1 MLIFKNSF
9 RKIRRSLGRFLSLI
23 FIVALG
29 SAFFSGI
36 REASM
41 DMIKTVDEY
50 YDDTELM
57 DYKIVSTMGLTEG
70 DLDSIREVADNLIV
84 EPSYSFDL
92 ILDGDVTRIHAIND
106 EINKV
111 NLISGS
117 MPKDGECLVEEGTY
131 NIGDKIVIESDN
143 LKRKEYKVSGTITSS
158 LYMYRTKGIS
168 TVGDGKLDKYI
179 FIPKENF
186 DIEYYTEIYIIA
198 KDGIDKIAYLED
210 YNEIIS
216 ALDSKLKELKPIR
229 ETIRYEE
236 ILAEAMGKINDAE
249 AELNK
254 QKIENGQKLA
264 DAKKELDEG
273 KNEIEKAYQ
282 EWQDGY
288 DELQATSKE
297 MERTFNN
304 ANIEL
309 EEGKKKFEATLKEYN
324 LKESELE
331 TTLETLNT
339 QIDSISALLETL
351 DPNSQEYLIYQT
363 TLKQLN
369 ENKSNLELLIKTKN
383 TLEASEQELENNMD
397 KWEREF
403 DKAIQQLNDSYELI
417 EQNEQELNEGYAEYE
432 ENYQTYLEEISKAEQ
447 EIEDAKSEL
456 NNLEK
461 PVWYLMSRED
471 NSGYTNFYE
480 NATKVDAIAAVFPVF
495 FMLVVFLMSLNT
507 MTRMIEEERNEIGIY
522 VSLGISKFKIITSYL
537 FYVLIAT
544 SIGLIIGLSIGY
556 AFIPHIIYNIYH
568 SNYIIPG
575 LKTYAEVIPCLS
587 IILVTLSLMIIVTLI
602 TILKDFKYVPATLL
616 RPAPPKNGK
625 KVILEKVKFIWK
637 RLSFTWKVTIRNMFR
652 YKKRIIMTLLGI
664 SGCTALLLTGF
675 GLRDSVSSLVSL
687 QYDNLHLYD
696 SMLILDEEITAQNE
710 EINNFLSSKSIDN
723 LLYAH
728 MESYVFEADSKRI
741 DTYLLAFENLDMV
754 DDYFKL
760 KDLSGNPLTL
770 TDDGVIITQ
779 KMAELLGAEVGED
792 IQIRNSENELFI
804 LRVAGICEN
813 YVNSYIYM
821 TSNYY
826 QKIFN
831 EVNYNTIIT
840 DVNNDNHE
848 LLATELMDS
857 GYFTT
862 IQYTSDSLDMFNDI
876 IDGMN
881 NIIYLIIIASSLLAI
896 IVLYNLTTININE
909 RKREIA
915 TLKVLGFKDKEVSTY
930 VYRETLILTSIGI
943 VIGLFLGVILNSFVL
958 TIAETDEILFVKDI
972 KPLSFVYAFAIMI
985 FFTVLVQ
992 FITHFVLKKIDM
1004 IESLKSVE

>member
-1 MLIFKNSF
+1 MLIFINSF
-9 RKIRRSLGRFLSLI
+9 RKIKNSLGRFLSLI

-50 YDDTELM
+50 YDSTNLM
-57 DYKIVSTMGLTEG
+57 DYKIISTMGLTDG
-70 DLDSIREVADNLIV
+70 DLESIKEVADNLIV
-84 EPSYSFDL
+84 EPSYSFDI

-111 NLISGS
+111 NLISGE
-117 MPKDGECLVEEGTY
+117 MPDTNECLVEEGTY

-143 LKRKEYKVSGTITSS
+143 LKTKEYTVSGTVTSS

-198 KDGIDKIAYLED
+198 KDGIDKTAYLDE

-216 ALDSKLKELKPIR
+216 VLDSKLKELKPIR

-236 ILAEAMGKINDAE
+236 ILAEATKEINDAE

-254 QKIENGQKLA
+254 EKSENEQKLS
-264 DAKKELDEG
+264 DAKKELDDG
-273 KNEIEKAYQ
+273 KEEIEKAYQ
-282 EWQDGY
+282 EWQEGY
-288 DELQATSKE
+288 DELEETSKE
-297 MERTFNN
+297 MERTFND
-304 ANIEL
+304 ANQEL
-309 EEGKKKFEATLKEYN
+309 EEGRKQFEETLEQYN
-324 LKESELE
+324 LQENELE
-331 TTLETLNT
+331 ISLETLNN
-339 QIDSISALLETL
+339 QIDNINALLETL
-351 DPNSQEYLIYQT
+351 DPTSPEYLTYQA
-363 TLKQLN
+363 TLNQLM
-369 ENKSNLELLIKTKN
+369 ETKSNLELLINTKV
-383 TLEASEQELENNMD
+383 TLDENEQKIKDNMA
-397 KWEREF
+397 KWETEF
-403 DKAIQQLNDSYELI
+403 SKAINELNDNYEI
-417 EQNEQELNEGYAEYE
+417 IQENEKELNEGYEEYE
-432 ENYQTYLEEISKAEQ
+432 ENYQTFLEEIAKAEQ
-447 EIEDAKSEL
+447 EIADAKEEV

-522 VSLGISKFKIITSYL
+522 VSLGISKFKIVISYL

-544 SIGLIIGLSIGY
+544 SIGLVIGLSIGY
-556 AFIPHIIYNIYH
+556 AYIPHIIYNIYH
-568 SNYIIPG
+568 SNYIIPD
-575 LKTYAEVIPCLS
+575 LKTYAEVIPCVS

-625 KVILEKVKFIWK
+625 KVFLEKIKFIWK

-675 GLRDSVSSLVSL
+675 GLKDSVSSLVEL
-687 QYDNLHLYD
+687 QYGNIHLYD
-696 SMLILDEEITAQNE
+696 SMLILEE
-710 EINNFLSSKSIDN
+710 EINSPSEEINQLLNSKNTDD
-723 LLYAH
+723 LLYTH

-741 DTYLLAFENLDMV
+741 DTYLLAFENLDIV
-754 DDYFKL
+754 SKYFNL
-760 KDLSGNPLTL
+760 KDLNGNTLTL
-770 TDDGVIITQ
+770 SDDGVIITE
-779 KMAELLGAEVGED
+779 KMAESLNAKVGED

-826 QKIFN
+826 YKLFN
-831 EVNYNTIIT
+831 EVTYNTIIA

-848 LLATELMDS
+848 ALATELIDS
-857 GYFTT
+857 GYFTN
-862 IQYTSDSLDMFNDI
+862 IQYTVDSLDVFNDI
-876 IDGMN
+876 VDGLN
-881 NIIYLIIIASSLLAI
+881 NIIYLIIAASSLLAI
-896 IVLYNLTTININE
+896 IVLYNLTAININE

-943 VIGLFLGVILNSFVL
+943 IIGLFLGTILNSFVL

-972 KPLSFVYAFAIMI
+972 EPLSFVYAFVIMI

-992 FITHFVLKKIDM
+992 FITHFVLKRIDM
-1004 IESLKSVE
+1004 VESLKSVE

>member
-1 MLIFKNSF
+1 MLIFINSF
-9 RKIRRSLGRFLSLI
+9 RKIKNSLGRFLSLI

-41 DMIKTVDEY
+41 DMIKAVDEY
-50 YDDTELM
+50 YDNTNLM

-70 DLDSIREVADNLIV
+70 DLKAIEEVADNLIV

-92 ILDGDVTRIHAIND
+92 ILDGDVTRIHAIN
-106 EINKV
+106 ENINKV
-111 NLISGS
+111 NLISGN
-117 MPKDGECLVEEGTY
+117 MPKDGECLVEDGTY
-131 NIGDKIVIESDN
+131 NIGDKIIIESDN
-143 LKRKEYKVSGTITSS
+143 LKTKEYTVSGTVTSS
-158 LYMYRTKGIS
+158 LYIYRTKGIS

-179 FIPKENF
+179 FIPKDNF
-186 DIEYYTEIYIIA
+186 NIEYYTEIYIIA
-198 KDGIDKIAYLED
+198 KDGIEKTAYLEE
-210 YNEIIS
+210 YNAIIDT
-216 ALDSKLKELKPIR
+216 LDGKLKELKPIR

-249 AELNK
+249 AELNEEK
-254 QKIENGQKLA
+254 LENEKKFS
-264 DAKKELDEG
+264 DALKELDEG
-273 KNEIEKAYQ
+273 KESINKAYQ
-282 EWQDGY
+282 EWQEGY
-288 DELQATSKE
+288 DELQETTKE

-304 ANIEL
+304 ANAEL
-309 EEGKKKFEATLKEYN
+309 EEGKKQFISTLDKYN
-324 LKESELE
+324 LKEDELE
-331 TTLETLNT
+331 TNLETLNT
-339 QIDSISALLETL
+339 QINNINSLLETL
-351 DPNSQEYLIYQT
+351 DPSSLEYLTYQA
-363 TLKQLN
+363 TLTQLN
-369 ENKSNLELLIKTKN
+369 ETKTNLELLIDTKN
-383 TLEASEQELENNMD
+383 TLELSEQELNENMA
-397 KWEREF
+397 KWEIEF
-403 DKAIQQLNDSYELI
+403 DNAIGELNDNYKLI
-417 EQNEQELNEGYAEYE
+417 EEREQELNEGYQEYE
-432 ENYQTYLEEISKAEQ
+432 ENYQTYLEEIAKAEQ
-447 EIEDAKSEL
+447 EIADAKEEL

-461 PVWYLMSRED
+461 PIWYLMSRED

-522 VSLGISKFKIITSYL
+522 VSLGISKFKIIISYL

-556 AFIPHIIYNIYH
+556 AYIPHIIYNIYQ
-568 SNYIIPG
+568 SNYIIPS
-575 LKTYAEVIPCLS
+575 LKTYAEVIPCIS
-587 IILVTLSLMIIVTLI
+587 IILVTLSLMVIVTLI

-616 RPAPPKNGK
+616 RPEPPKNGK
-625 KVILEKVKFIWK
+625 KVFLEKLKFIWK

-687 QYDNLHLYD
+687 QYDTIHLYD
-696 SMLILDEEITAQNE
+696 SMLILNE
-710 EINNFLSSKSIDN
+710 EVNSPNEDINQLLNDKNIHD
-723 LLYAH
+723 LLYTH
-728 MESYVFEADSKRI
+728 MESYVFEADGKRI
-741 DTYLLAFENLDMV
+741 DTYLMAFENLDIV
-754 DDYFKL
+754 SKYFNL
-760 KDLSGNPLTL
+760 KDLEGNPLTL
-770 TDDGVIITQ
+770 SDNGVIITE
-779 KMAELLGAEVGED
+779 KMAESLNARVGED

-813 YVNSYIYM
+813 YVNSYVYM

-826 QKIFN
+826 YKLFN
-831 EVNYNTIIT
+831 EVTYNTIIT
-840 DVNNDNHE
+840 DVNDNNHE
-848 LLATELMDS
+848 QLATELLDS
-857 GYFTT
+857 GYFTN
-862 IQYTSDSLDMFNDI
+862 IQYTEDSLDVFNDI
-876 IDGMN
+876 IDGLN
-881 NIIYLIIIASSLLAI
+881 NIIYLIIAASSLLAI
-896 IVLYNLTTININE
+896 IVLYNLTAININE

-943 VIGLFLGVILNSFVL
+943 IIGLFLGVILNSFVL

-972 KPLSFVYAFAIMI
+972 KPLSFVYAFIIMI